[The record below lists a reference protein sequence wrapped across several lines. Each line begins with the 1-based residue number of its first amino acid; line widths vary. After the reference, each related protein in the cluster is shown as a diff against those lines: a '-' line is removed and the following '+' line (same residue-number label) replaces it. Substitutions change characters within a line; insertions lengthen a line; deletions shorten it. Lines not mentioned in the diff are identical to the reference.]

1 MIYTIKNSKVSASV
15 GERGAELV
23 SLKIDGKE
31 IMWQSPSESF
41 WSKHAPLLFPFCGR
55 LKDKKYSY
63 RGKTYDMT
71 AHGFISKELFKV
83 RNFTASSITLVSKA
97 NEKTLEIYPFSYEFV
112 AEYVLTE
119 CGVSC
124 KVTVKNAGEDVMPY
138 MFGWHPGF
146 TLPED
151 GDAAI
156 DDYKIE
162 FGPET
167 ESIRWTPLQNLC
179 FARPYDEEFK
189 TPGGSYVFNESE
201 IYKNDTMIFS
211 SVPKRTKLSSSK
223 NTYSVTLDA
232 SENTPY
238 FCIWKEPKS
247 EARFICLE
255 PWSSLPADGDTD
267 EQLETRKMA
276 RLAPGAQECFT
287 LDINVT
293 V

>member
-1 MIYTIKNSKVSASV
+1 MIYTIKNGKASASID
-15 GERGAELV
+15 ECGAELI

-31 IMWQSPSESF
+31 IMWQSPSDDF

-55 LKDKKYSY
+55 LKDKRYSY
-63 RGKTYDMT
+63 RGKTYDMS
-71 AHGFISKELFKV
+71 AHGFISKERFKV
-83 RNFTASSITLVSKA
+83 MDYTPSSIKLVSRA
-97 NEKTLEIYPFSYEFV
+97 NKKTVEIYPFSYELV
-112 AEYVLTE
+112 AEYTLTE

-124 KVTVKNAGEDVMPY
+124 KVTIKNAGDDVMPY

-156 DDYKIE
+156 GDYKIE
-162 FGPET
+162 FGMDT
-167 ESIRWTPLQNLC
+167 ESIRWTPLQNVC

-189 TPGGSYVFNESE
+189 TPGGSYEFNEAE

-211 SVPKRTKLSSSK
+211 AVPTKTKLSSSK

-238 FCIWKEPKS
+238 YCIWKEPKS

-255 PWSSLPADGDTD
+255 PWSSLPADGEAD
-267 EQLETRKMA
+267 EQLETRKMP
-276 RLAPGAQECFT
+276 RLQPGAEECYT
-287 LDINVT
+287 LDVNVT
-293 V
+293 L